1 MTITNAKDFME
12 VLDVL
17 KADYADREIQES
29 CALMDTIHGTGGMA
43 SIYRIKSLKA
53 LYEIDLSILPIHPM
67 DLP

>member
-1 MTITNAKDFME
+1 
-12 VLDVL
+12 
-17 KADYADREIQES
+17 
-29 CALMDTIHGTGGMA
+29 MDTIHGTGGMA